1 MRLTRTVSL
10 TFSWDQLA
18 LELDQLA
25 PGETQRVMIPY
36 LVSSL
41 QKQAPFL
48 NGEMLLKEIVSTVAC
63 VSDRSFPMD
72 LSEVFA
78 DLDPSRGSA

>member
-1 MRLTRTVSL
+1 MKLTQTATL

-18 LELDQLA
+18 MELDRLA
-25 PGETQRVMIPY
+25 PGETQRVMVPY

-48 NGEMLLKEIVSTVAC
+48 NSEMLLKEIISTVAC
-63 VSDRSFPMD
+63 VSDQAFPMD
-72 LSEVFA
+72 LSEAFA
-78 DLDPSRGSA
+78 DLDRSRGLA